1 MDFSHL
7 IIDCQYGSTG
17 KGLLAGYLASRSN
30 PDVIAYAPSPNAGHT
45 LLWRGVA
52 FMHKML
58 PTGFTSDA
66 LRAVVLGPG
75 SLLDLDILHN
85 EIRNLRQQINRFK
98 QCTIYIHAN
107 AAVVLRRHRAAEADG
122 GTAPGSTRQGVGAA
136 QAERIQRG
144 SGSRNLVQHH
154 LDHPVFENSLVEVV
168 DTARMQQI
176 YLDSE
181 RLQIESCQGYGL
193 SIYHGSYPHVTSRDV
208 TTASILADVGAP
220 WGISPIVYG
229 SFRLYPIR
237 VANRD
242 ESGEWSGPCYPDS
255 REISFADIGQPQ
267 ELTTVTKL
275 PRRIFTW
282 SQQQAIE
289 ACVQNKVQFA
299 FLNFANYAA
308 SYKDLHDVWERLNE
322 ATMVRHMGFGPDLSD
337 VYKVS
342 IPALSRR
349 YIETIYDE
357 HR

>member
-1 MDFSHL
+1 MSSSAL

-17 KGLLAGYLASRSN
+17 KGLLAGYLASKSN
-30 PDVIAYAPSPNAGHT
+30 PDTIAYAPSPNAGHT

-58 PTGFTSDA
+58 PTGFTGDA

-75 SLLDLDILHN
+75 SLLDLDVLHK
-85 EIRNLRQQINRFK
+85 EIYNLGQQINRFK
-98 QCTIYIHAN
+98 HCVVYVHAN
-107 AAVVLRRHRAAEADG
+107 AAVVLDRHRAIEANG

-136 QAERIQRG
+136 QTERVQRG
-144 SGSRNLVQHH
+144 PDSRNLVQHH
-154 LDHPVFENSLVEVV
+154 LDHPVFTNPLVQVI

-176 YLDSE
+176 YFDSE

-220 WGISPIVYG
+220 WGINPTIYG

-237 VANRD
+237 VANRI
-242 ESGEWSGPCYPDS
+242 ESGEWSGPCYADS
-255 REISFADIGQPQ
+255 QEISYADIGQQQ
-267 ELTTVTKL
+267 ELTTVTRL

-282 SQQQAIE
+282 SQQQALE
-289 ACVQNKVQFA
+289 ACAQNKIQFA
-299 FLNFANYAA
+299 FLNFANYAR
-308 SYKDLHDVWERLNE
+308 SYKELHDVWERLNE
-322 ATMVRHMGFGPDLSD
+322 ATMVQHMGFGPDLSD

-342 IPALSRR
+342 IPALSCKH
-349 YIETIYDE
+349 IEMIYDKY
-357 HR
+357 H